1 MGQVSEY
8 EGVCC
13 RGRQAAEG
21 KDGTL
26 KQNKAP
32 GGRSRSPGHRPF
44 LSAQTHPV
52 SLEERLFLASNDL
65 NEICPE
71 IIHFL
76 TPVPLK
82 HEILSLLFLRVCTHS
97 IHHGTIR

>member
-32 GGRSRSPGHRPF
+32 GGRSRPPGHRPF
-44 LSAQTHPV
+44 LSAQSHHV
-52 SLEERLFLASNDL
+52 IREKRLFLASKDL
-65 NEICPE
+65 
-71 IIHFL
+71 H
-76 TPVPLK
+76 
-82 HEILSLLFLRVCTHS
+82 
-97 IHHGTIR
+97 